1 MIKFYV
7 TQIRL
12 KRITIEDVPIKLREK
27 VREELEK
34 ETAI

>member
-7 TQIRL
+7 TQIKL

-34 ETAI
+34 ETT

>member
-12 KRITIEDVPIKLREK
+12 KKITIEDVPIKLREK